1 MIAAVRYKVLS
12 LPLSSLPPLPDR
24 VEFKLE
30 IEKPSIVVVNCSFSR
45 VRSFSF
51 PSFLIIQFIN
61 FKKKL
66 TLMLMGNH
74 LVQKLQQILV
84 PYYYLFDSLER
95 KVQTGKSKRK
105 ENENE
110 PVDMNMRNKKR

>member
-1 MIAAVRYKVLS
+1 
-12 LPLSSLPPLPDR
+12 
-24 VEFKLE
+24 
-30 IEKPSIVVVNCSFSR
+30 
-45 VRSFSF
+45 
-51 PSFLIIQFIN
+51 
-61 FKKKL
+61 
-66 TLMLMGNH
+66 MLMGNH